1 MHSLFHCHCPW
12 CQVGAWLFW
21 RNVIASLPTLVHH
34 QSHLCCDKSSHNLLL
49 IKALKVA
56 TSLPNKLFRSWRN
69 LPTSEYISHL
79 LRHKQCHTRLSR
91 GSVQE
96 CHARIIPKLSL
107 SVSIVNIISTDS
119 ASQASLVS
127 TAASFIT
134 SHTTVSSSMS
144 PQMQPPCTN
153 DADACDAINEALL
166 SCNPAGWQLHF
177 TVIRFLLYY
186 SSVLGFVYFYN
197 LYNTWKKLVR

>member
-1 MHSLFHCHCPW
+1 MYSLFHCHCPW

-56 TSLPNKLFRSWRN
+56 TSLPNKLFRSRYN

-107 SVSIVNIISTDS
+107 SLEHCQHHHHTFSISSISCLNSCIFHHISHNSLFLYVSPD
-119 ASQASLVS
+119 A
-127 TAASFIT
+127 
-134 SHTTVSSSMS
+134 TV
-144 PQMQPPCTN
+144 
-153 DADACDAINEALL
+153 L
-166 SCNPAGWQLHF
+166 SNRCRCLWC
-177 TVIRFLLYY
+177 Y
-186 SSVLGFVYFYN
+186 
-197 LYNTWKKLVR
+197 